1 MLSME
6 DRIVKPSD
14 STRADYTPPI
24 LIITPI
30 KPGAMIAPCTL
41 PYPRLVAGVEP
52 KHKVREVNI
61 NLSRSYCQEEFLK
74 HWFHQYEFV
83 LLMDADVVIDPD
95 VVGKLLVA
103 WKEHTTPCANTKSGA
118 FNQANPYHGPVTSCA
133 LIHRADYERVDYL
146 EKLAECQ
153 CHKLP
158 KPFYVEGARGYE
170 SKYR

>member
-1 MLSME
+1 MANNVMIL
-6 DRIVKPSD
+6 
-14 STRADYTPPI
+14 TP
-24 LIITPI
+24 LISGTV
-30 KPGAMIAPCTL
+30 IAPCEL
-41 PYPRLVAGVEP
+41 PYPRLVAGVECDGLG
-52 KHKVREVNI
+52 VREMRI
-61 NLSRSYCQEEFLK
+61 NVSRAILQKNFIKKFYHKF
-74 HWFHQYEFV
+74 EFV